1 MLRVLDELGMLEKP
15 LVPRSSKPAQ
25 RIVGGNNVELDPL
38 ATKHD
43 GLFIHRSKSGQK
55 VKKGDLLGLVVN
67 LKGETLEEI
76 RADVDGWVV
85 SLKYR
90 PQVTKGEPVAGLAVA
105 DDR

>member
-1 MLRVLDELGMLEKP
+1 MRSP
-15 LVPRSSKPAQ
+15 SPTACSACWTSSSKPAQ

-38 ATKHD
+38 ATRQD